1 VVVTSAV
8 VANASVPPELVDGES
23 AENNVRVV
31 QLVIVA
37 NPAADEAPSGFNGW
51 VSTEASRLLW
61 FAA

>member
-1 VVVTSAV
+1 MVVTSAV

-31 QLVIVA
+31 KLVIVA
-37 NPAADEAPSGFNGW
+37 NPAANEAPSGLNGW
-51 VSTEASRLLW
+51 VSTETSHLLR